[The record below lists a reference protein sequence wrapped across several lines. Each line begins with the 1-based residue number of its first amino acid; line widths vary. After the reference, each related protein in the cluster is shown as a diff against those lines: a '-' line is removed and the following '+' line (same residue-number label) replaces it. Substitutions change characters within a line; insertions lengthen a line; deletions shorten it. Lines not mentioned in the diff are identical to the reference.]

1 MLTGKRCVTSEE
13 IEVRKERILKADS
26 SDRLNQTSVLHNE
39 TSESLHQKHSEKMRK
54 EERKN
59 ILKGVAVTAL
69 FCTALCA
76 VFASN
81 CSRENKLSAAAVL
94 CGVAGLTCSIA
105 GYVKNPY
112 RGRQRG

>member
-1 MLTGKRCVTSEE
+1 MLTEKPCITSEE
-13 IEVRKERILKADS
+13 IEVRKKRILKADY
-26 SDRLNQTSVLHNE
+26 SDHPNQTPVLHNE
-39 TSESLHQKHSEKMRK
+39 TSESLRQKHSEKMRK

-59 ILKGVAVTAL
+59 ILQGVAVTAL

-112 RGRQRG
+112 RGRQRS